1 MIVSSMFTDWY
12 SEVPRNQNVGRTG
25 LILEE
30 ICGIHNLSH
39 YVHLY
44 VGLQVSTEPGARSLN
59 AMLPPTITMR
69 MSANKKS

>member
-12 SEVPRNQNVGRTG
+12 SEVPTNQNVGRTG

-44 VGLQVSTEPGARSLN
+44 VWFASFHRTRGKILKFN
-59 AMLPPTITMR
+59 A
-69 MSANKKS
+69 SFHHNEDEDEG

>member
-12 SEVPRNQNVGRTG
+12 SEVPTNQNGRTG

-39 YVHLY
+39 CVYLY
-44 VGLQVSTEPGARSLN
+44 VWFASFHRTRGKILKCN
-59 AMLPPTITMR
+59 A
-69 MSANKKS
+69 SSHHNKDEDEG

>member
-12 SEVPRNQNVGRTG
+12 SEVPTNQNVGRTG

-30 ICGIHNLSH
+30 ICGIHNPSH

-44 VGLQVSTEPGARSLN
+44 MWFASFHRTRGKILKCNDSSYH
-59 AMLPPTITMR
+59 
-69 MSANKKS
+69 NKDEDEG

>member
-12 SEVPRNQNVGRTG
+12 SEVPRNKNVGRTG

-30 ICGIHNLSH
+30 ICGIQNLSH

-44 VGLQVSTEPGARSLN
+44 VGLHVSTEPGARS
-59 AMLPPTITMR
+59 
-69 MSANKKS
+69 